1 MDDPLIVA
9 VRNMAELPDED
20 KVNIRGKMYSEV
32 HTRVQAFREA
42 FGSRGRII
50 SKVHQADE
58 KRVLT
63 ETTISVFLDGH
74 MEGWHVIGIDFAEEY
89 RSSSPVNKTSA
100 VENCLTSSIGR
111 ALACCGLSGGNYA
124 SFDEVDHAIN
134 EKAKAPAPKKTT
146 PPVSK
151 VKPATAVII
160 SGQKWTLEERMMTIE
175 KKVSV
180 DVEVTLDTIK
190 EVLEFIY
197 VTIVMFAL
205 PPEGTPAKAG
215 DPKTAAGWIEE
226 FTKRNRK
233 TLLELYN
240 RGYQNEIK
248 AFNERIE
255 PLRQMSV
262 EELRQL
268 QHTYQTTGETTDG

>member
-1 MDDPLIVA
+1 MDDPLIIA

-74 MEGWHVIGIDFAEEY
+74 MEGWHVIGNDFAEEY

-111 ALACCGLSGGNYA
+111 ALASLGLTGGNYA

-134 EKAKAPAPKKTT
+134 EKVSIDDAVDEPEEEVVPEEEGTIVVDEGFMKTIE
-146 PPVSK
+146 
-151 VKPATAVII
+151 A
-160 SGQKWTLEERMMTIE
+160 TLELQDSHDGLRSWSKENEQIL
-175 KKVSV
+175 KSLP
-180 DVEVTLDTIK
+180 DVEK
-190 EVLEFIY
+190 EAMRDAY
-197 VTIVMFAL
+197 
-205 PPEGTPAKAG
+205 K
-215 DPKTAAGWIEE
+215 
-226 FTKRNRK
+226 KRAEAIMK
-233 TLLELYN
+233 
-240 RGYQNEIK
+240 K
-248 AFNERIE
+248 
-255 PLRQMSV
+255 
-262 EELRQL
+262 
-268 QHTYQTTGETTDG
+268 GEDE

>member
-1 MDDPLIVA
+1 MDDPLIIA

-74 MEGWHVIGIDFAEEY
+74 MEGWHVIGNDFAEEY

-111 ALACCGLSGGNYA
+111 ALASLGLTGGNYA

-134 EKAKAPAPKKTT
+134 EKVSIDDAVDEPEEEVVPEEEVPEEEIVVDEGFMKTIE
-146 PPVSK
+146 
-151 VKPATAVII
+151 A
-160 SGQKWTLEERMMTIE
+160 TLELQDSHDGLRSWSKENEQLLKSLPEEE
-175 KKVSV
+175 K
-180 DVEVTLDTIK
+180 EAMR
-190 EVLEFIY
+190 EAY
-197 VTIVMFAL
+197 
-205 PPEGTPAKAG
+205 
-215 DPKTAAGWIEE
+215 
-226 FTKRNRK
+226 
-233 TLLELYN
+233 
-240 RGYQNEIK
+240 
-248 AFNERIE
+248 
-255 PLRQMSV
+255 RQRAEAIMKN
-262 EELRQL
+262 
-268 QHTYQTTGETTDG
+268 GEDE

>member
-74 MEGWHVIGIDFAEEY
+74 MEGWHVIGNDFAEEY
-89 RSSSPVNKTSA
+89 RSSSPVNKTRA
-100 VENCLTSSIGR
+100 VENCLTSTIGR
-111 ALACCGLSGGNYA
+111 ALASLGLTGGNYA

-134 EKAKAPAPKKTT
+134 EKVSIDDAVDEPEEEVVPEEEVPEEEGAIVVDEGFMKTIE
-146 PPVSK
+146 
-151 VKPATAVII
+151 A
-160 SGQKWTLEERMMTIE
+160 TLELQDSHDGLRSWSKENEQLLKSLPEEE
-175 KKVSV
+175 K
-180 DVEVTLDTIK
+180 EAMR
-190 EVLEFIY
+190 EAY
-197 VTIVMFAL
+197 
-205 PPEGTPAKAG
+205 
-215 DPKTAAGWIEE
+215 
-226 FTKRNRK
+226 
-233 TLLELYN
+233 
-240 RGYQNEIK
+240 
-248 AFNERIE
+248 
-255 PLRQMSV
+255 RQRAEAIMKN
-262 EELRQL
+262 
-268 QHTYQTTGETTDG
+268 GEDE

>member
-1 MDDPLIVA
+1 MVMDDPLIIA

-20 KVNIRGKMYSEV
+20 KVSIRGKMYAEV

-74 MEGWHVIGIDFAEEY
+74 MAGWHVIGNDFAEEY

-111 ALACCGLSGGNYA
+111 ALASLGLTGGNYA

-134 EKAKAPAPKKTT
+134 EKA
-146 PPVSK
+146 
-151 VKPATAVII
+151 
-160 SGQKWTLEERMMTIE
+160 
-175 KKVSV
+175 SV
-180 DVEVTLDTIK
+180 DEAVEDLGT
-190 EVLEFIY
+190 EE
-197 VTIVMFAL
+197 
-205 PPEGTPAKAG
+205 PE
-215 DPKTAAGWIEE
+215 
-226 FTKRNRK
+226 
-233 TLLELYN
+233 
-240 RGYQNEIK
+240 
-248 AFNERIE
+248 
-255 PLRQMSV
+255 V
-262 EELRQL
+262 EELAEEEDTIVVDEGFIKTIEATLEL
-268 QHTYQTTGETTDG
+268 QDTHDGLRSWSKENEKLLKSLPDVEKEAMRDAYKKRAEAIMKNGEDE

>member
-1 MDDPLIVA
+1 MDDPLIIA

-74 MEGWHVIGIDFAEEY
+74 MEGWHVIGNDFAEEY

-111 ALACCGLSGGNYA
+111 ALASLGLTGGNYA

-134 EKAKAPAPKKTT
+134 EKVSIDDAVDEPEEEVVPEEEGTIVVDEGFMKTIE
-146 PPVSK
+146 
-151 VKPATAVII
+151 A
-160 SGQKWTLEERMMTIE
+160 TLEIQDSHEGLRSWSKENE
-175 KKVSV
+175 KILKSLP
-180 DVEVTLDTIK
+180 DVEK
-190 EVLEFIY
+190 EAMRDAY
-197 VTIVMFAL
+197 
-205 PPEGTPAKAG
+205 K
-215 DPKTAAGWIEE
+215 
-226 FTKRNRK
+226 KRAEAIMK
-233 TLLELYN
+233 
-240 RGYQNEIK
+240 K
-248 AFNERIE
+248 
-255 PLRQMSV
+255 
-262 EELRQL
+262 
-268 QHTYQTTGETTDG
+268 GEDE

>member
-1 MDDPLIVA
+1 MDDPLIIA

-74 MEGWHVIGIDFAEEY
+74 MEGWHVIGNDFAEEY

-111 ALACCGLSGGNYA
+111 ALASLGLTGGNYA

-134 EKAKAPAPKKTT
+134 EKVSIDDAVDEPEEEVVPEEEVPEEEGTIVVDEGFMKTIE
-146 PPVSK
+146 
-151 VKPATAVII
+151 A
-160 SGQKWTLEERMMTIE
+160 TLELQDSHDGLRSWSKENEQLLKSLPEEE
-175 KKVSV
+175 K
-180 DVEVTLDTIK
+180 EAMR
-190 EVLEFIY
+190 EAY
-197 VTIVMFAL
+197 
-205 PPEGTPAKAG
+205 
-215 DPKTAAGWIEE
+215 
-226 FTKRNRK
+226 
-233 TLLELYN
+233 
-240 RGYQNEIK
+240 
-248 AFNERIE
+248 
-255 PLRQMSV
+255 RQRAEAIMKN
-262 EELRQL
+262 
-268 QHTYQTTGETTDG
+268 GEDE

>member
-1 MDDPLIVA
+1 MDDPLIIA

-74 MEGWHVIGIDFAEEY
+74 MEGWHVIGNDFAEEY

-111 ALACCGLSGGNYA
+111 ALASLGLTGGNYA

-134 EKAKAPAPKKTT
+134 EKVSIDDAVDEPEEEVVPEEEAPEEEI
-146 PPVSK
+146 VVDEGFMK
-151 VKPATAVII
+151 VIA
-160 SGQKWTLEERMMTIE
+160 GTLEMQDSHEGLRSWSKENE
-175 KKVSV
+175 KILKSLP
-180 DVEVTLDTIK
+180 DEEK
-190 EVLEFIY
+190 EAMREAY
-197 VTIVMFAL
+197 
-205 PPEGTPAKAG
+205 
-215 DPKTAAGWIEE
+215 
-226 FTKRNRK
+226 
-233 TLLELYN
+233 
-240 RGYQNEIK
+240 
-248 AFNERIE
+248 
-255 PLRQMSV
+255 RQRAEAIMKN
-262 EELRQL
+262 
-268 QHTYQTTGETTDG
+268 GEDE

>member
-74 MEGWHVIGIDFAEEY
+74 MEGWHVIGNDFAEEY

-100 VENCLTSSIGR
+100 VENCLTSTIGR
-111 ALACCGLSGGNYA
+111 ALASLGLTGGNYA

-134 EKAKAPAPKKTT
+134 EKVSIDDAVDEPEEEVVPEEEVPEEEGTIVVDEGFMKTIE
-146 PPVSK
+146 
-151 VKPATAVII
+151 A
-160 SGQKWTLEERMMTIE
+160 TLELQDSHDGLRSWSKENEQLLKSLPEEE
-175 KKVSV
+175 K
-180 DVEVTLDTIK
+180 EAMR
-190 EVLEFIY
+190 EAY
-197 VTIVMFAL
+197 
-205 PPEGTPAKAG
+205 
-215 DPKTAAGWIEE
+215 
-226 FTKRNRK
+226 
-233 TLLELYN
+233 
-240 RGYQNEIK
+240 
-248 AFNERIE
+248 
-255 PLRQMSV
+255 RQRAEAIMKN
-262 EELRQL
+262 
-268 QHTYQTTGETTDG
+268 GEDE

>member
-74 MEGWHVIGIDFAEEY
+74 MEGWHVIGNDFAEEY

-111 ALACCGLSGGNYA
+111 ALASLGLTGGNYA

-134 EKAKAPAPKKTT
+134 EKVSIDDAVDEPEEEVVPEEMVPEEEGTIVVDEGFMKTIE
-146 PPVSK
+146 
-151 VKPATAVII
+151 A
-160 SGQKWTLEERMMTIE
+160 TLELQDSHDGLRSWSKENE
-175 KKVSV
+175 KLLKSLPE
-180 DVEVTLDTIK
+180 VEK
-190 EVLEFIY
+190 EAMRDAY
-197 VTIVMFAL
+197 
-205 PPEGTPAKAG
+205 K
-215 DPKTAAGWIEE
+215 
-226 FTKRNRK
+226 KRAEAIMKN
-233 TLLELYN
+233 
-240 RGYQNEIK
+240 
-248 AFNERIE
+248 
-255 PLRQMSV
+255 
-262 EELRQL
+262 
-268 QHTYQTTGETTDG
+268 GEDE

>member
-74 MEGWHVIGIDFAEEY
+74 MEGWHVIGNDFAEEY

-111 ALACCGLSGGNYA
+111 ALASLGLTGGNYA

-134 EKAKAPAPKKTT
+134 EKVSIDDAVDEPEEEVVPEEEVPEEEGAIVVDEGFMKTIE
-146 PPVSK
+146 
-151 VKPATAVII
+151 A
-160 SGQKWTLEERMMTIE
+160 TLELQDSHDGLRSWSKENEQLLKSLPEEE
-175 KKVSV
+175 K
-180 DVEVTLDTIK
+180 EAMR
-190 EVLEFIY
+190 EAY
-197 VTIVMFAL
+197 
-205 PPEGTPAKAG
+205 
-215 DPKTAAGWIEE
+215 
-226 FTKRNRK
+226 
-233 TLLELYN
+233 
-240 RGYQNEIK
+240 
-248 AFNERIE
+248 
-255 PLRQMSV
+255 RQRAEAIMKN
-262 EELRQL
+262 
-268 QHTYQTTGETTDG
+268 GEDE

>member
-1 MDDPLIVA
+1 MDDPLIIA

-58 KRVLT
+58 MRVLT

-74 MEGWHVIGIDFAEEY
+74 MEGWHVIGNDFAEEY

-111 ALACCGLSGGNYA
+111 ALASLGLTGGNYA

-134 EKAKAPAPKKTT
+134 EKVSIDDAVDEPEEEVVPEEEVPEEEGAIVVDEGFMKTIE
-146 PPVSK
+146 
-151 VKPATAVII
+151 A
-160 SGQKWTLEERMMTIE
+160 TLELQDSHDGLRSWSKENEQLLKSLPEEE
-175 KKVSV
+175 K
-180 DVEVTLDTIK
+180 EAMR
-190 EVLEFIY
+190 EAY
-197 VTIVMFAL
+197 
-205 PPEGTPAKAG
+205 
-215 DPKTAAGWIEE
+215 
-226 FTKRNRK
+226 
-233 TLLELYN
+233 
-240 RGYQNEIK
+240 
-248 AFNERIE
+248 
-255 PLRQMSV
+255 RQRAEAIMKN
-262 EELRQL
+262 
-268 QHTYQTTGETTDG
+268 GEDE

>member
-1 MDDPLIVA
+1 MDDPLIIA

-20 KVNIRGKMYSEV
+20 KVSIRGKMYAEV

-74 MEGWHVIGIDFAEEY
+74 MAGWHVIGNDFAEEY

-111 ALACCGLSGGNYA
+111 ALASLGLTGGNYA

-134 EKAKAPAPKKTT
+134 EKA
-146 PPVSK
+146 
-151 VKPATAVII
+151 
-160 SGQKWTLEERMMTIE
+160 
-175 KKVSV
+175 SV
-180 DVEVTLDTIK
+180 DEAVEDLGT
-190 EVLEFIY
+190 EE
-197 VTIVMFAL
+197 
-205 PPEGTPAKAG
+205 PE
-215 DPKTAAGWIEE
+215 
-226 FTKRNRK
+226 
-233 TLLELYN
+233 
-240 RGYQNEIK
+240 
-248 AFNERIE
+248 
-255 PLRQMSV
+255 V
-262 EELRQL
+262 EELAEEEDTIVVDEGFIKTFEATLEL
-268 QHTYQTTGETTDG
+268 QDTHDGLRSWSKENEKLLKSLPDVEKEAMRDAYKKRAEAIMKNGEDE

>member
-74 MEGWHVIGIDFAEEY
+74 MEGWHVIGNDFAEEY

-111 ALACCGLSGGNYA
+111 ALASLGLTGGNYA

-134 EKAKAPAPKKTT
+134 EKVSIDDAVDEPEEEVVPEEEVPEEEGTIVVDEGFMKTIE
-146 PPVSK
+146 
-151 VKPATAVII
+151 A
-160 SGQKWTLEERMMTIE
+160 TLELQDSHDGLRSWSKENEQLLKSLPEEE
-175 KKVSV
+175 K
-180 DVEVTLDTIK
+180 EAMR
-190 EVLEFIY
+190 EAY
-197 VTIVMFAL
+197 
-205 PPEGTPAKAG
+205 
-215 DPKTAAGWIEE
+215 
-226 FTKRNRK
+226 
-233 TLLELYN
+233 
-240 RGYQNEIK
+240 
-248 AFNERIE
+248 
-255 PLRQMSV
+255 RQRAEAIMKN
-262 EELRQL
+262 
-268 QHTYQTTGETTDG
+268 GEDE